1 METGVDAKTE
11 NAIRIFLAA
20 IAPRYAIAGAILY
33 GSRARGTHRPD
44 SDADLA
50 VLISGEHDPRMPT
63 ALAMADVAYDVLL
76 EIGVNISPSRSGST
90 NGSTQIVSRTP
101 SCWRASPG
109 KASAF
114 GRLAQLISA
123 SRRAYSDPVLNRS
136 PPCAA
141 KP

>member
-76 EIGVNISPSRSGST
+76 EIGVNISPLPVWLDEWEHPDRFS
-90 NGSTQIVSRTP
+90 NPQLL
-101 SCWRASPG
+101 ASIG
-109 KASAF
+109 AISSV
-114 GRLAQLISA
+114 LA
-123 SRRAYSDPVLNRS
+123 
-136 PPCAA
+136 
-141 KP
+141 

>member
-1 METGVDAKTE
+1 MASGVDPQTE
-11 NAIRIFLAA
+11 SAVQLFLAA

-76 EIGVNISPSRSGST
+76 AIGVNISPLPVWLDEWEHPDRFSNPQLLASIAREG
-90 NGSTQIVSRTP
+90 VSVWP
-101 SCWRASPG
+101 PG
-109 KASAF
+109 PVDLGLSA
-114 GRLAQLISA
+114 GLL
-123 SRRAYSDPVLNRS
+123 
-136 PPCAA
+136 
-141 KP
+141 

>member
-1 METGVDAKTE
+1 METGVDAQTE

-76 EIGVNISPSRSGST
+76 EIGVNISPLPVWLEEWEHPDRFSNPQLLASIAREG
-90 NGSTQIVSRTP
+90 VSVWP
-101 SCWRASPG
+101 PG
-109 KASAF
+109 PVDLGLSA
-114 GRLAQLISA
+114 GLL
-123 SRRAYSDPVLNRS
+123 
-136 PPCAA
+136 
-141 KP
+141 